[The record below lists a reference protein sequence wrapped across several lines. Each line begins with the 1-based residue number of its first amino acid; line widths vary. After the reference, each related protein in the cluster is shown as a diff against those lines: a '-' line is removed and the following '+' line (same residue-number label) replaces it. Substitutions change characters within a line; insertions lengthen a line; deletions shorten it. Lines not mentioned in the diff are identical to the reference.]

1 MADLPEYKRGE
12 QLQPA
17 TTDVAFLKAAERQAS
32 AGNLLTNI
40 GADIGLRAGIA
51 RSEQAGTELGKNPH
65 GDLLPAMNKT
75 DEAFQK
81 AYRTTAQ
88 ATLTLQG
95 EELLSKGLTTINQ
108 ANKLTSD
115 LIENFSAT
123 MQKGMNEIASN
134 APQMDR
140 EAINQNLKLGLITA
154 EGKLQAK
161 LAQQNKEELKDN
173 FAAYSQTTTNTIFDV
188 TTSGDE
194 AGGRQLFENYK
205 QTVEAQIES
214 GLLSKLDG
222 QSLINTARTTYL
234 TGREFAKAQDAK
246 DKGELDKF
254 LSDYGKKKP
263 DDMSNTEWVQV
274 GKDLLTLVNFQDTA
288 DAKNQALLVSEG
300 NLRIADNSVT
310 QDDVARYREEMSE
323 RNFNNF
329 MTSYII
335 AQRKDKDNA
344 EEIQF
349 ALDNWGN
356 AGALANV
363 DNKAIEKA
371 FQVQYQDLQQ
381 KTGLDEFTAKTL
393 TAAAA
398 STPVTSFINELNAMA
413 LSGTPES
420 REAARNA
427 IKTVNQQK
435 PGNLKGLSDDAE
447 NMLLM
452 FDMARQ
458 GGQDINQANETATK
472 AVLDID
478 KAELERRNTIWTTI
492 EDKVTKGNGTWAKTA
507 KNDLGLS
514 SNVIVDD
521 VALGVA
527 YKAALKSSFISIG
540 NLETA
545 KAKANKYIMAT
556 HDVTRANG
564 SAQFVFK
571 PIERVLGITYK
582 QLPFVYSQV
591 SEQVNAQVEAFNKLY
606 ESGQSDFK
614 YELVE
619 SSKISFEEYTAAQ
632 DELKKALEGTSEF
645 KELILGAAEAR
656 LGRIH
661 KPIYDITA
669 LKAKIASYEQP
680 GLPQIKR
687 VYRHGEPEVFAL
699 NIYAND
705 LTAVNGMQ
713 VYDVMLQG
721 TDSDSPEEFIGAN
734 NMLGRS
740 VFYIPNETKFH
751 EDYIKYI
758 ETSSSGDAKAV
769 KEMQEQMKE
778 HQRKAKER
786 IEREKGPASDRK
798 GTEIIVDN
806 AGNIGVENN
815 GDNSNG

>member
-1 MADLPEYKRGE
+1 MVELPEYKRSE

-17 TTDVAFLKAAERQAS
+17 TSDVGFLKAAERQAS

-51 RSEQAGTELGKNPH
+51 RSEQAGIELGKNPH

-108 ANKLTSD
+108 ANKLTPE
-115 LIENFSAT
+115 LIENFSNT

-154 EGKLQAK
+154 EGKLQGK
-161 LAQQNKEELKDN
+161 LATQNKEELKDN
-173 FAAYSQTTTNTIFDV
+173 FAAYSQTTTSTIFDV
-188 TTSGDE
+188 TISGDE

-205 QTVEAQIES
+205 KTVLAQIES
-214 GLLSKLDG
+214 GLLSHLDG

-234 TGREFAKAQDAK
+234 TGREFAKAQDAQA
-246 DKGELDKF
+246 KGELDTF
-254 LSDYGKKKP
+254 LSEYGKKKP
-263 DDMSNTEWVQV
+263 DDMSPTEWVQV
-274 GKDLLTLVNFQDTA
+274 GKDLLNLINFQDTA

-300 NLRIADNSVT
+300 NLRIADESVT
-310 QDDVARYREEMSE
+310 QDDVARYREQMTQK
-323 RNFNNF
+323 NFNNF
-329 MTSYII
+329 MTSYLID
-335 AQRKDKDNA
+335 QKRKKDND
-344 EEIQF
+344 EQVQF
-349 ALDNWGN
+349 ALDNWSN

-363 DNKAIEKA
+363 DRKAIDKA
-371 FQVQYQDLQQ
+371 FQVQYRDLQQ
-381 KTGLDEFTAKTL
+381 KTGMDEFTAKTL
-393 TAAAA
+393 TQAAA
-398 STPVTSFINELNAMA
+398 STPVTAFINELNAMA
-413 LSGTPES
+413 LSGTAES

-427 IKTVNQQK
+427 IKTINQQK
-435 PGNLKGLSDDAE
+435 PGNLKGLSDDAQ
-447 NMLLM
+447 NLLLM

-507 KNDLGLS
+507 KSDLGLS

-545 KAKANKYIMAT
+545 KAKANQYIMAT
-556 HDVTRANG
+556 HDVTKANG
-564 SAQFVFK
+564 KEQFVFK
-571 PIERVLGITYK
+571 PIERVLGITNK
-582 QLPFVYSQV
+582 QLPFVYRQV

-619 SSKISFEEYTAAQ
+619 SSKISFEEYTKTQ
-632 DELKKALEGTSEF
+632 DELKKALENTDEF

-661 KPIYDITA
+661 KPIYDIVA

-687 VYRHGEPEVFAL
+687 VYRHGEPEVFSL

-705 LTAVNGMQ
+705 LTAINGMQ

-721 TDSDSPEEFIGAN
+721 TDSDKPEEFIGAN

-740 VFYIPNETKFH
+740 VFYIPNETKFR

-758 ETSSSGDAKAV
+758 ETSNSGDAKAV
-769 KEMQEQMKE
+769 KEMQEQLKE

-806 AGNIGVENN
+806 SGNIGVENN
-815 GDNSNG
+815 GDNSNE